1 MQQRTCSSL
10 SRVDSC
16 SSGTSSN
23 PNRLA
28 NRTQRITRKG
38 SSRNVCFGGSG
49 VLMIPFFRSSR
60 PCPEIVR
67 EMGRSAGEER
77 LPYQCD
83 LRWTLYARCKIASLW
98 LCPDARRLREAYRT
112 SGTISKYV
120 RLDSTTETYNLGGNA
135 TVLSIRFVP

>member
-1 MQQRTCSSL
+1 MQQRTCNSL

-16 SSGTSSN
+16 SSDTISN

-49 VLMIPFFRSSR
+49 VLMIPFFRSLR
-60 PCPEIVR
+60 PCPRMVR
-67 EMGRSAGEER
+67 EIGRSAGEGR
-77 LPYQCD
+77 LPYHCD
-83 LRWTLYARCKIASLW
+83 LRWTLYVRCKIASLW
-98 LCPDARRLREAYRT
+98 WYPDARRLREAFRM
-112 SGTISKYV
+112 SETISKYGG
-120 RLDSTTETYNLGGNA
+120 LDSTTETYNLGGNA